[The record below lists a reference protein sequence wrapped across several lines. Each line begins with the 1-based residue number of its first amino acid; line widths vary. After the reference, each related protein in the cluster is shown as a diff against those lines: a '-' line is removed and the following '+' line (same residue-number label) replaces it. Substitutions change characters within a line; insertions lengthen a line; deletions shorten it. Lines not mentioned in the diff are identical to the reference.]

1 MASSVIMSPTP
12 PPASFQ
18 RQGWPLPARWWLVG
32 TAVVA
37 LASPASAL
45 AVEWTL
51 TPRVTVSAEVT
62 DNARLAPRGQEEA
75 DLIGTVSPG
84 FTLRG
89 EGARSD
95 TRIDYRLNSRFYLD
109 DSRQGRTTHALRG
122 RSNWELVD
130 DTFFVNA
137 GASRTEQV
145 ASILDPVGIGGSTPR
160 GNLQETTS
168 YSVSPMLRTRYGSFA
183 TQEVRYTY
191 GATLNHQSNRQD
203 SDYHR
208 GEYVLN
214 SGAAF
219 NRPFWQVAGFYEE
232 ERFDNGLE
240 GEFGQVSGT
249 LGYRF
254 GRSLRLFGVVGEDF
268 NDYATTRE
276 DDDGSFWQVG
286 AGWAPTRV
294 TNIEA
299 RYGERYFGKNRAL
312 SVNHRSRRA
321 TYRLSYDEGVSST
334 RQRREGPFAQLAEDA
349 QFMTIDELL
358 DRYTLEEIFLFALNP
373 QLGDEAFVEGF
384 YFTRSWRAGWSYDTG
399 RSVFGINLVQ
409 TERESETQTNVGLFE
424 DNRTQRGANVFWQ
437 WRYGPRTT
445 SLVSTGV
452 TRTDFADSD
461 REDDLWY
468 LRASV
473 SRQLTPDTT
482 ASLAVRHQRRESNSA
497 DNEYRENAIIGTLTK
512 EF

>member
-1 MASSVIMSPTP
+1 MGPAPR
-12 PPASFQ
+12 PASGR
-18 RQGWPLPARWWLVG
+18 RQGAARRWLLG
-32 TAVVA
+32 TAGIA
-37 LASPASAL
+37 LLAPGGAL
-45 AVEWTL
+45 AVDWTF

-62 DNARLAPRGQEEA
+62 DNVRLAPRGQEKA
-75 DLIGTVSPG
+75 DLIVTTSPG
-84 FTLRG
+84 FTLQG
-89 EGARSD
+89 DGARSD
-95 TRIDYRLNSRFYLD
+95 TRIDYRMNSRFNAD
-109 DSRQGRTTHALRG
+109 DPFEGRTTHILRG
-122 RSNWELVD
+122 RTNWELVD
-130 DTFFVNA
+130 DTFFVDA

-160 GNLQETTS
+160 DNLRETTT

-191 GATLNHQSNRQD
+191 GETLNHRSNIQD

-214 SGAAF
+214 SGTAF
-219 NRPFWQVAGFYEE
+219 NRPFWQVAASYDK
-232 ERFDNGLE
+232 ERFEEGLE

-268 NDYATTRE
+268 NNFETTRE
-276 DDDGSFWQVG
+276 ENDGSFWQVG

-312 SVNHRSRRA
+312 SVSHRSRRA

-334 RQRREGPFAQLAEDA
+334 RQRRQGPFAQLAEDA

-358 DRYTLEEIFLFALNP
+358 ENYTLEEIFLFALNP

-384 YFTRSWRAGWSYDTG
+384 FFTRSWRAGWSYDTG
-399 RSVFGINLVQ
+399 RSVFGVNLVQ

-424 DNRTQRGANVFWQ
+424 DNRTQRAANAFWQ

-452 TRTDFADSD
+452 IRTDFDDSD

>member
-1 MASSVIMSPTP
+1 MSPTP

-62 DNARLAPRGQEEA
+62 DNVRLAPRGQEDA

-84 FTLRG
+84 FTLQG

-95 TRIDYRLNSRFYLD
+95 TRIDYRLNSRSYLD
-109 DSRQGRTTHALRG
+109 DSRQDRTSHALRA

-145 ASILDPVGIGGSTPR
+145 ASLLDPVGIGSSTPR
-160 GNLQETTS
+160 GNLQETTA

-191 GATLNHQSNRQD
+191 GETLYHQSNRQD
-203 SDYHR
+203 SDFHR

-219 NRPFWQVAGFYEE
+219 NRPFWQLAGFYEE
-232 ERFDNGLE
+232 ERFEDGLV
-240 GEFGQVSGT
+240 GEFGQISGT

-254 GRSLRLFGVVGEDF
+254 GRSLRLFGVVGEDS
-268 NDYATTRE
+268 NNYLTTRE

-286 AGWAPTRV
+286 AGWAPTSV

-334 RQRREGPFAQLAEDA
+334 RQRGGRQFDALADQLGLTVEGLFALSALFGLDVDD
-349 QFMTIDELL
+349 IDELL
-358 DRYTLEEIFLFALNP
+358 ARFGLT
-373 QLGDEAFVEGF
+373 DEAFVEGF
-384 YFTRSWRAGWSYDTG
+384 YLTRSWRASWTYDTG

-424 DNRTQRGANVFWQ
+424 DNRTQRGANAFWQ

-473 SRQLTPDTT
+473 SRQVTPDTT

-497 DNEYRENAIIGTLTK
+497 ASEYSENAIIGTLTK